1 MLLTV
6 ENAKG
11 GTGRCWR
18 EKVTNLDLDLWVRV
32 SVGRL
37 AGDAPM
43 LSDVGSRGRVGGA
56 SGVRCSSLSSFF
68 GHMLLVCVVQDL
80 SLCGPGPELSH
91 PSNGEAV
98 FILQGRNEDWR
109 KQILTSWH
117 KASTPKCYSIT
128 LSDVG

>member
-80 SLCGPGPELSH
+80 SSLIRQMGKQCLSCRVVMRI
-91 PSNGEAV
+91 GEN
-98 FILQGRNEDWR
+98 R
-109 KQILTSWH
+109 
-117 KASTPKCYSIT
+117 Y
-128 LSDVG
+128 

>member
-1 MLLTV
+1 M
-6 ENAKG
+6 
-11 GTGRCWR
+11 
-18 EKVTNLDLDLWVRV
+18 NLDLDLWVRV

-37 AGDAPM
+37 AGDAPT
-43 LSDVGSRGRVGGA
+43 LSDLGRRGRGGA
-56 SGVRCSSLSSFF
+56 SGVRWSSLSSFF
-68 GHMLLVCVVQDL
+68 GHTLPVCVVQDQL
-80 SLCGPGPELSH
+80 PELSH

-98 FILQGRNEDWR
+98 FILQGCNEDWR